1 MNNVPKPAS
10 KPTSK
15 SVYLSRTAIAI
26 LKGMVSDLSK
36 EYTVRG
42 LAKRIG
48 QSYRITYETAQKL
61 VKDGRLKLEKRGN
74 HNVCRL
80 NLSKD
85 LQDLAFIES
94 LRTEEFLKAKT
105 DLRFLVSSIVSKISG
120 VLPYFTLILFGS
132 HVKGTA
138 GPRSDLD
145 IVLILPYRTF
155 QRPVENEL
163 ASIARTSTIG
173 LHELIV
179 SSEQFASMLSTRQGK
194 SQPNVATETLESHI
208 IPYGAEAFYSLVS
221 GLF

>member
-1 MNNVPKPAS
+1 VNNLSKPAS
-10 KPTSK
+10 KLPIK
-15 SVYLSRTAIAI
+15 SAYLSRTAIAI
-26 LKGMVSDLSK
+26 LNGLVSDLSK

-48 QSYRITYETAQKL
+48 QSYRITYETTQKL
-61 VKDGRLKLEKRGN
+61 AKNGRVILEKRGN
-74 HNVCRL
+74 HNACRL
-80 NLSKD
+80 NMSKD

-94 LRTEEFLKAKT
+94 LRAEEFLKAKA
-105 DLRFLVSSIVSKISG
+105 DLRFLVSSILSKISA

-138 GPRSDLD
+138 GPKSDLD
-145 IVLILPYRTF
+145 ILLIIPYRTF

-163 ASIARTSTIG
+163 ASIARTSTTG

-179 SSEQFASMLSTRQGK
+179 SSEQFASMLSTKRGK

-208 IPYGAEAFYSLVS
+208 IPYGAEAFFSLVS
-221 GLF
+221 GMF